1 MLPVMLKRRQRSGW
15 PMLPI
20 PAPKLVP
27 PSHTRTCCCDG
38 RHLAWLGTDAA
49 SNTLSSASSSIHP

>member
-27 PSHTRTCCCDG
+27 PSHTRQKG
-38 RHLAWLGTDAA
+38 QPA
-49 SNTLSSASSSIHP
+49 SIGDRIWRRRALPG